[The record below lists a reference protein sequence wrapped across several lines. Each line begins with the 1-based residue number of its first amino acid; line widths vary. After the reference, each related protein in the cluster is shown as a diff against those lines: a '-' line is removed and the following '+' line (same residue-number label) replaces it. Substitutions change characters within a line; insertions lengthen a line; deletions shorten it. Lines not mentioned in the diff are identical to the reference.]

1 MVSSRIGES
10 NRSTNHMNE
19 FMVLMQNYDKALE
32 YSELATNASGQSMEK
47 YSSYTESLAG
57 QLEGLKNSF
66 QTFSN
71 EIIDSDILKTGIQ
84 IGSALLNGISQ
95 GIELAGV
102 GETNSLFNLIA
113 AGIGLKQGI
122 SGGGKVNDR
131 AFKKSIA
138 YATGEFSGNV
148 YELCKL
154 HSKDSR
160 S

>member
-1 MVSSRIGES
+1 MSALMS
-10 NRSTNHMNE
+10 NWDIAEASLQSALGSEGSAERELS
-19 FMVLMQNYDKALE
+19 NYQKGLQYSLDNFKA
-32 YSELATNASGQSMEK
+32 G
-47 YSSYTESLAG
+47 
-57 QLEGLKNSF
+57 F
-66 QTFSN
+66 QDLSN
-71 EIIDSDILKTGIQ
+71 TLLDSDILKTGVEL
-84 IGSALLNGISQ
+84 GSTLMSGLTK

>member
-19 FMVLMQNYDKALE
+19 FLVLMQNYDKALE

-102 GETNSLFNLIA
+102 GGSNSLINLLA